1 MRSVKEYSTK
11 IIVMDVEAF
20 NDSVKFYLSRVKGH
34 TGRLNL

>member
-11 IIVMDVEAF
+11 IIVMNVEAF
-20 NDSVKFYLSRVKGH
+20 NDAVKFYLPRVEGH